1 MTPFKRLAE
10 SEGRDAWLET
20 AAQQVRD
27 GDPWALVSEQQAQL
41 LGMSALARVRERS
54 SRKGS
59 RALAI
64 AFAVIASSAALAAV
78 GRVVLMP
85 RAAPPPVLAPAPT
98 RIEAPP
104 VVAPPAPAPVT
115 EAEPQPPVAAP
126 VPAAAPPHVERKP
139 RPAAVKSAP
148 APPPSSED
156 SALAAEAKLLLEALN
171 QLRVEGDPDAA
182 LATLDAHDSQ
192 FPEGALKEEA
202 AAARAEAHALKA
214 GRSP

>member
-20 AAQQVRD
+20 AAQQVLE
-27 GDPWALVSEQQAQL
+27 GDPWALVSEQQAQRA
-41 LGMSALARVRERS
+41 GMSALAHVRERS

-78 GRVVLMP
+78 GRVAFMP
-85 RAAPPPVLAPAPT
+85 RAATPQAPAPVPV
-98 RIEAPP
+98 RVEVPP
-104 VVAPPAPAPVT
+104 AVAPPAPAPVT
-115 EAEPQPPVAAP
+115 EPQPPLPAP
-126 VPAAAPPHVERKP
+126 VPAAAPAHVERKP
-139 RPAAVKSAP
+139 RTAVVKAVPAP
-148 APPPSSED
+148 APSSEE
-156 SALAAEAKLLLEALN
+156 SALDAEAKLLLKALN
-171 QLRVEGDPDAA
+171 QLRVEGDADAA
-182 LATLDAHDSQ
+182 LATLDAHDAR

-202 AAARAEAHALKA
+202 AAARAEAQARKA